1 MNVFGSRLRASEGA
15 YFKSAAERELEELR
29 RKRREEGIDEEE
41 EIKIREI
48 SGAVDERA
56 GGAAGGASS
65 SSARTYAATGSATR
79 GGVDKLASV
88 YAEELRV
95 GRRVPDTKLRRTV
108 GTGVDA
114 AFGRDG
120 FVVVDHRHG
129 GSVGGVPSVQ
139 RSIFDAHA
147 GGKLN
152 RRDWLR
158 EVSADLERA
167 AAARRAMSPMERR
180 ALESSHMAQRHAFV
194 SGIRALGYGSVL
206 ALLGVAGGSFCASAY
221 LEIDTH
227 ADFARMFKAT
237 FEPYVERARE
247 AAAPYK
253 IVAASDGEHGRY
265 LSERVASVES
275 SPFVQSLRRKLGTKS
290 DGSSGPF

>member
-1 MNVFGSRLRASEGA
+1 MNVFGSRLRAHEGA

-29 RKRREEGIDEEE
+29 RRRREEGIDET
-41 EIKIREI
+41 KIGEI
-48 SGAVDERA
+48 SGAVDAR
-56 GGAAGGASS
+56 AAGAHGAST
-65 SSARTYAATGSATR
+65 SARAYAATGSATR

-95 GRRVPDTKLRRTV
+95 GRRFADKKLRRTV
-108 GTGVDA
+108 GTDV
-114 AFGRDG
+114 DG
-120 FVVVDHRHG
+120 FVVVNHRQS

-167 AAARRAMSPMERR
+167 AVARRAMSPMERR

-206 ALLGVAGGSFCASAY
+206 ALLGVAGGSACASAY

-253 IVAASDGEHGRY
+253 IVPASDGDHGRY

-275 SPFVQSLRRKLGTKS
+275 SPFVQSLRRKLRTKS

>member
-1 MNVFGSRLRASEGA
+1 MDVFGSRLRASEGA
-15 YFKSAAERELEELR
+15 YFKSEAERALEELR
-29 RKRREEGIDEEE
+29 RKRLEDDDGDDDEDV
-41 EIKIREI
+41 REI

-56 GGAAGGASS
+56 DAST
-65 SSARTYAATGSATR
+65 SARTYAAMGSATR

-95 GRRVPDTKLRRTV
+95 GRRVRETKLRRTV
-108 GTGVDA
+108 GTDVDA

-120 FVVVDHRHG
+120 FVVVDHRYRG
-129 GSVGGVPSVQ
+129 ESVGGVPSVS
-139 RSIFDAHA
+139 RSIFEAHA

-180 ALESSHMAQRHAFV
+180 ALESTHLAQRHAFV

-206 ALLGVAGGSFCASAY
+206 ALAGVAGGSACASAY
-221 LEIDTH
+221 LEIDTR
-227 ADFARMFKAT
+227 ADFAKMFKAT
-237 FEPYVERARE
+237 FEPYVVRARE

-253 IVAASDGEHGRY
+253 IVAASDGDHGRY

-275 SPFVQSLRRKLGTKS
+275 SPFVKSLRKKLGTKS

>member
-1 MNVFGSRLRASEGA
+1 MDVFGSRLRASEGA

-29 RKRREEGIDEEE
+29 RRRREEGDDDDSEDV
-41 EIKIREI
+41 KIREI
-48 SGAVDERA
+48 SGAVDARA
-56 GGAAGGASS
+56 GGAST
-65 SSARTYAATGSATR
+65 SARTYAATGSATR

-108 GTGVDA
+108 GTDVDA

-120 FVVVDHRHG
+120 FVVVNHRG

-139 RSIFDAHA
+139 RSIFDAHT

-206 ALLGVAGGSFCASAY
+206 ALLGVAGGSACASAY

-253 IVAASDGEHGRY
+253 IVAAPDGDHGRY
-265 LSERVASVES
+265 LGERVA
-275 SPFVQSLRRKLGTKS
+275 PFVHSLRRKLGTRS

>member
-1 MNVFGSRLRASEGA
+1 MDVFGSRLRASEGA
-15 YFKSAAERELEELR
+15 YFKSEAERALEELR
-29 RKRREEGIDEEE
+29 RKRLEDDDADARDAEDV
-41 EIKIREI
+41 REI

-56 GGAAGGASS
+56 GLPST
-65 SSARTYAATGSATR
+65 SARTYAAMGSATR

-95 GRRVPDTKLRRTV
+95 GRRVLETKLRRTV
-108 GTGVDA
+108 GTDVDA
-114 AFGRDG
+114 AFGRDT
-120 FVVVDHRHG
+120 FVVVDHVDYRG
-129 GSVGGVPSVQ
+129 ESVGGVPSVS
-139 RSIFDAHA
+139 RSIFEAHA

-180 ALESSHMAQRHAFV
+180 ALESTHLAQRHAFV

-206 ALLGVAGGSFCASAY
+206 ALAGVAGGSACASAY
-221 LEIDTH
+221 LEIDTR

-237 FEPYVERARE
+237 FEPYVVRARE

-253 IVAASDGEHGRY
+253 IVAASDGDRGRY

-275 SPFVQSLRRKLGTKS
+275 SPFVKSLRKKLGTKS

>member
-1 MNVFGSRLRASEGA
+1 MDVFGSRLRASEGA
-15 YFKSAAERELEELR
+15 YFKSEAERALEELR
-29 RKRREEGIDEEE
+29 RKRLEDDDGDADDDDV
-41 EIKIREI
+41 REI

-56 GGAAGGASS
+56 DAST
-65 SSARTYAATGSATR
+65 SARTYAAMGSATR

-95 GRRVPDTKLRRTV
+95 GRRVPETKLRRTV
-108 GTGVDA
+108 GTDVDA

-120 FVVVDHRHG
+120 FVVVDHRYRG
-129 GSVGGVPSVQ
+129 ESVGGVPSVS
-139 RSIFDAHA
+139 RSIFEAHA

-180 ALESSHMAQRHAFV
+180 ALESTHLAQRHAFV

-206 ALLGVAGGSFCASAY
+206 ALAGVAGGSACASAY
-221 LEIDTH
+221 LEIDTR
-227 ADFARMFKAT
+227 ADFARLFKET
-237 FEPYVERARE
+237 FEPYVVRARE

-253 IVAASDGEHGRY
+253 IVAASDGDHGRY

-275 SPFVQSLRRKLGTKS
+275 SPFVKSLRKKLGTKS

>member
-1 MNVFGSRLRASEGA
+1 MDVFGSRLRASEGA

-29 RKRREEGIDEEE
+29 RKRREEGDDDDSDDV
-41 EIKIREI
+41 KIREI
-48 SGAVDERA
+48 SGAVDARA
-56 GGAAGGASS
+56 GGAST
-65 SSARTYAATGSATR
+65 SARTYAATGSATR

-108 GTGVDA
+108 GTDVDA

-120 FVVVDHRHG
+120 FVVVNHHG
-129 GSVGGVPSVQ
+129 GSVGGLPAVQ

-206 ALLGVAGGSFCASAY
+206 ALLGVAGGSACASTY

-253 IVAASDGEHGRY
+253 IVAASDGDHGRY
-265 LSERVASVES
+265 LSERIQ
-275 SPFVQSLRRKLGTKS
+275 PFVQSLRIRFGTRS